1 MTARRNTAV
10 IDIGKTNA
18 KIVLVDNHR
27 WQELAVIKR
36 QNATLSGPPY
46 PHFDLS
52 ALWRFILDGLEEMQ
66 QSHGIDAIVVT
77 THGASAVLIDKSGD
91 LAVPM
96 LDYEH
101 SGPDALAADY
111 DAVRPPFSETGSPRL
126 PLGLNVGA
134 QLYWLF
140 RTVDGLFEHTDRILT
155 YPQYWA
161 FRLTGIAAT
170 EPTSLGCH
178 TDLWCPQ
185 KGGFSSLVETQGWLT
200 KMAPVHSAGET
211 LGPLLPEI
219 CRATGIA
226 ADVPVICGI
235 HDSNASLVP
244 HLHARKPPF
253 SVVSSGTWVIVM
265 SVGGRQVQLA
275 PDRDTLINV
284 NAFGEP
290 VPSARFMGGREH
302 ELVLGGRAASC
313 TDDDLQHVLDNG
325 IMLLPA
331 VENRS
336 GPFQGRKSAWIGD
349 EDDLTDGWRFAALS
363 FYLAGMT
370 AVCLEMVGARGE
382 TVVEGPFSKNRAYCT
397 MLAAATRRDVVAVSG
412 TGTSVGAAML
422 RDPGSQAGT
431 GGIARYDP
439 GDSSLNHYADKWLQ
453 ETLHRV

>member
-1 MTARRNTAV
+1 MPARGNTAV

-36 QNATLSGPPY
+36 QNATLPAPPY
-46 PHFDLS
+46 PHFDIA
-52 ALWRFILDGLEEMQ
+52 ALWQFILDGLTELQ
-66 QSHGIDAIVVT
+66 QSHGVDAIVAT
-77 THGASAVLIDKSGD
+77 THGASAVLIDKNGD
-91 LAVPM
+91 LAAPM

-101 SGPDALAADY
+101 DGPDALAADY
-111 DAVRPPFSETGSPRL
+111 DAVRPAFSETGSPRL

-140 RTVDGLFEHTDRILT
+140 RTVDGLFERTHTILT
-155 YPQYWA
+155 YPQFWA
-161 FRLTGIAAT
+161 YRLTGIAAT

-185 KGGFSSLVETQGWLT
+185 KAGFSSLVGTQGWLS
-200 KMAPVHSAGET
+200 KMAPVHRAGET

-219 CRATGIA
+219 CQVTGISA
-226 ADVPVICGI
+226 EVPVICGI

-265 SVGGRQVQLA
+265 SIGGDQVQLA
-275 PDRDTLINV
+275 PGRDTLMNV
-284 NAFGEP
+284 SAFGEP
-290 VPSARFMGGREH
+290 VPSARFMGGREY
-302 ELVLGGRAASC
+302 ELLLGGQTAAC
-313 TDDDLQHVLDNG
+313 TDDDMQHVLDKS

-336 GPFQGRKSAWIGD
+336 GPFQGRKSAWVGD
-349 EDDLTDGWRFAALS
+349 EDSLTDGSRFAAVS

-370 AVCLEMVGARGE
+370 AVCLEMVGALGE
-382 TVVEGPFSKNRAYCT
+382 TVVEGPFSENRAYCA
-397 MLAAATRRDVVAVSG
+397 MLAAATGRDVVAVSG

-422 RDPGSQAGT
+422 CGAGSQPGT
-431 GGIARYDP
+431 SGIARYDR
-439 GDSSLNHYADKWLQ
+439 GNGSLKRYADNWLQ
-453 ETLHRV
+453 QTLLGM